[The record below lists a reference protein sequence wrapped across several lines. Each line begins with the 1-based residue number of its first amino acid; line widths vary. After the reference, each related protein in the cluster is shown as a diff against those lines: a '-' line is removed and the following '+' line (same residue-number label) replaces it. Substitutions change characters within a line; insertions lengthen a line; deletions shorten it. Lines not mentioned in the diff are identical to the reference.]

1 MKPEPHFRKRAMQI
15 VKSGQAVA
23 VILAIAAGVA
33 LGATLLP
40 SDGYHRFQLA
50 KGTNFDNLRW
60 IYERTHYD
68 SKPIDVVLLGSSRTQ
83 LGLSAPRL
91 QTDLAQRG
99 IAASVENFAVIAEG
113 RNLQW
118 EIVRELLSVKA
129 PRLIV
134 LEVNEEPFP
143 YGHPGYKYVATD
155 ADLWGQAGRGLH
167 DALLGLVYL
176 PYRNLVLLA
185 ASIFPETLGQS
196 PSFNPTKYAGANIDT
211 TRSHRVATGEFI
223 DMDRQVSVASLAAGV
238 RDYQLRNAPPRPLPF
253 ADRVYGDDTV
263 FARAIAVAAAARG
276 IKIAFIYLPYYT
288 GPASVAKR
296 GFYASFGPMI
306 DGSFIRTH
314 DKLYENWS
322 HLNHA
327 GAEVMTDTL
336 AAGIAPSLAGQKLK

>member
-1 MKPEPHFRKRAMQI
+1 MQI

-50 KGTNFDNLRW
+50 KGTEFENLRW
-60 IYERTHYD
+60 IYERTHFD
-68 SKPIDVVLLGSSRTQ
+68 PKPVDVVILGSSRSQ

-91 QTDLAQRG
+91 QSDLAQRN
-99 IAASVENFAVIAEG
+99 IAANVENFAVVANG

-118 EIVRELLSVKA
+118 AVFRELLSVKS
-129 PRLIV
+129 PKLIV
-134 LEVNEEPFP
+134 LEANEQPFP
-143 YGHPGYKYVATD
+143 YGHPAFKFVASD
-155 ADLWGQAGRGLH
+155 DDLWSQAGRGLH
-167 DALLGLVYL
+167 DAVAALVFL
-176 PYRNLVLLA
+176 PYRNLRLLA
-185 ASIFPETLGQS
+185 ASVFPETLGLTV
-196 PSFNPTKYAGANIDT
+196 SFDPASYAGASVDT
-211 TRSHRVATGEFI
+211 TRSHRLATGQFI
-223 DMDRQVSVASLAAGV
+223 DMNREVPPATLAAGV

-263 FARAIAVAAAARG
+263 FTRAIAAAAAARG
-276 IKIAFIYLPYYT
+276 VKIAFIYLPYYT

-306 DGSFIRTH
+306 DGSFIRTQ

-327 GAEVMTDTL
+327 GAKVMTDTL
-336 AAGIAPSLAGQKLK
+336 AAAIAPLLAGQKLK